1 MSDLAQTLIYA
12 SQTMDIPSHRR
23 AVEQAADEIARLQAE
38 VERLRARV
46 AQLEVAAL
54 DAIQAMPGGQAKAD
68 LRDAYDEDT
77 PATAWLLR
85 KQAEAV
91 EAAVYELTPGH
102 YGPPDDP
109 SPEFVAACEMCAEFS
124 GYAQRL
130 RQQAAEIE
138 K

>member
-1 MSDLAQTLIYA
+1 MSDYCLYPKQCGIG
-12 SQTMDIPSHRR
+12 MDCSECEANH
-23 AVEQAADEIARLQAE
+23 VKMLKDEITRLQSE

-46 AQLEVAAL
+46 AQLELAAL

-91 EAAVYELTPGH
+91 EAWAKDQNL
-102 YGPPDDP
+102 PPDEDLT
-109 SPEFVAACEMCAEFS
+109 EVGWHAKRIYERAND
-124 GYAQRL
+124 YAQRL